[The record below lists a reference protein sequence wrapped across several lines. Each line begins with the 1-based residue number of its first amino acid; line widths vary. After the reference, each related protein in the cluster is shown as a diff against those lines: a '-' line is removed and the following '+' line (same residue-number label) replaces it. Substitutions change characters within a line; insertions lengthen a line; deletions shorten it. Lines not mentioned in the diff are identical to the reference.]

1 MRKRSLTAGFLT
13 FWQIIVSLR
22 LTFTIYH
29 CTVAKQNCRLTKLR
43 KSISNYIENT
53 TSFFSFWEKKIYK
66 KDFFFFKALFFS
78 YKGQAFNT
86 VAQIAYDLWSPSENK
101 NPIKS
106 EISWLRTG
114 CLKTIFH
121 HKTKVPRKLLSFEAT
136 KGCSIDCRESRVIL
150 CTLY

>member
-29 CTVAKQNCRLTKLR
+29 CTVAKQNCRLKKLR

-53 TSFFSFWEKKIYK
+53 SVFFPRKKYTKKI
-66 KDFFFFKALFFS
+66 FFFKALFFS

-114 CLKTIFH
+114 CLKTIYH
-121 HKTKVPRKLLSFEAT
+121 HQTKVPRKLLSLKAS
-136 KGCSIDCRESRVIL
+136 KGCINCIVSRVIL
-150 CTLY
+150 YTLY